1 MRENSSEIKFTKEDR
16 EKLQE
21 ELEREQQEEQLDKEE
36 QEEKKE
42 EDKEKQKE
50 KQKKKNKTK
59 HKTKKK
65 KEKETKDK
73 DKKNKKDKKGNRTGV
88 PFTYVLLLLLLVG
101 IIVALGVYYYL
112 ENERDVEFDN
122 KWQETYYTFLEN
134 GIIKKGKDEFG
145 KDISNTSKV
154 YQEKNPKMYMLE
166 IENLSYPIMIT
177 ESSGYKDEYQKE
189 EEIENIYTIHSIG
202 YSDTVNY
209 DNYYNVEDI
218 EFLYN
223 INNDTSGW
231 YLKLEENDEDVYIE
245 IKEIVNYS
253 KGNTTEY
260 RIAEDEFDNNFIKLN
275 VNISKYKLSNN
286 MSSNRLKNTIVKA
299 TNSIREIDDILNEKV
314 LKDINKK
321 INKESEEEQ
330 KEIEDTK
337 QEEQKEQE
345 KQQETNYN
353 KLKVGEYSLDYGTYS
368 NSGITLT
375 IKSGGIC
382 EYKDEETKESCSYK
396 IEGDSNSGFQLVVT
410 LSSDKKYYIINN
422 NNKIG
427 NLVYQ
432 G

>member
-1 MRENSSEIKFTKEDR
+1 MHGNSSEIKFTKEDR

-21 ELEREQQEEQLDKEE
+21 ELEREQQEEKLDKEE
-36 QEEKKE
+36 AEEKKE
-42 EDKEKQKE
+42 EEKEKQKE
-50 KQKKKNKTK
+50 KQKKKKKTK

-65 KEKETKDK
+65 KDKDKKDK
-73 DKKNKKDKKGNRTGV
+73 DKKNKKGNRNGV
-88 PFTYVLLLLLLVG
+88 PFTYVLLLMFIVG
-101 IIVALGVYYYL
+101 VIVALGVYYYF

-122 KWQETYYTFLEN
+122 KWQETYYNFLEG

-145 KDISNTSKV
+145 KEINNYSKV

-166 IENLSYPIMIT
+166 VENLSYPIMIT
-177 ESSGYKDEYQKE
+177 ESSGYKDEYQKDTD
-189 EEIENIYTIHSIG
+189 IEDIYTIHSIG
-202 YSDTVNY
+202 YSNTVNY

-245 IKEIVNYS
+245 LEQIVKYS

-260 RIAEDEFDNNFIKLN
+260 KISEDEFDNNFIKVN
-275 VNISKYKLSNN
+275 TNISKYKLNNN

-299 TNSIREIDDILNEKV
+299 TNSIKEIDDILTDKT

-321 INKESEEEQ
+321 INKESEEETE
-330 KEIEDTK
+330 KVEDTK
-337 QEEQKEQE
+337 KEEEEKET
-345 KQQETNYN
+345 KQETTSN
-353 KLKVGEYSLDYGTYS
+353 KLKVGEYTLDYGTYS
-368 NSGITLT
+368 NNSISLT

-382 EYKDEETKESCSYK
+382 EYKDEEIKETCSYK
-396 IEGDSNSGFQLVVT
+396 IEGDSNSGFQLIVT
-410 LSSDKKYYIINN
+410 LSNDKKYYIISS

-427 NLVYQ
+427 NLNYQ